1 MRTVLKLLLVLVLV
15 GGGGSAFGYGGWY
28 LLYGRHAG
36 PSFRTAVAEKGNL
49 LATISATGTIEPE
62 EVIDVGAQVAAQI
75 KFFGQDPTNSARTID
90 YGSIVHGPTHDK
102 DGKETAPGTLLAQ
115 LDDNLFKARVDQTQA
130 AVEVARAAVDAADAN
145 LKRAEADLIQMK
157 AKLVQSE
164 RDFRRGQ
171 RLIQSHTIA
180 DVDYDTMQAAFET
193 AKSNLGVDEAAIV
206 QAKAAKIQAEKAESQ
221 AEANLAEARVNLGY
235 TQIRSPVEG
244 VIVDR
249 RVNVGQTV
257 VAGLNAP
264 SLFLIAK
271 DLKRLQVWASVN
283 EADIGNIHAGQN
295 VTFTVDAYPNRTFTG
310 IVGQIRLN
318 ASMTQNV
325 VTYTVVVNTDNSD
338 GKLLPYLT
346 ANLQFQVAEHK
357 DVLLV
362 PNAALRWKPASPW
375 QVAPDAREDWVR
387 LLRRKAGEKAAA
399 AAGEAKP
406 KPAGPEKETHD
417 RAVVWVQDGAF
428 VRPAKVQIGLSD
440 GANTEVVKGD
450 LEPGATLV
458 IGENHA
464 GGPEGTTNP
473 FTPQMFGGG
482 QQRRPQ

>member
-1 MRTVLKLLLVLVLV
+1 MKTGLKFLLLLVVV
-15 GGGGSAFGYGGWY
+15 GAGVAGLGWGGWY
-28 LLYGRHAG
+28 LYHGWNTG
-36 PSFRTAVAEKGNL
+36 PSFRTATAEKGNL

-62 EVIDVGAQVAAQI
+62 EVIDIGAQVAAQI
-75 KFFGQDPTNSARTID
+75 KFFGQDPTDSARTID
-90 YGSIVHGPTHDK
+90 YGSVVHGPVRDK
-102 DGKETAPGTLLAQ
+102 DGKEVAPGTLLAQ
-115 LDDNLFKARVDQTQA
+115 LDDNLYKARVEQVEA
-130 AVEVARAAVDAADAN
+130 AVEVSKAQVDAADAN

-157 AKLVQSE
+157 AKLVQTE
-164 RDFRRGQ
+164 RDYRRGQ

-180 DVDYDTMQAAFET
+180 DVDYDTMQAAYET

-206 QAKAAKIQAEKAESQ
+206 QAKAAKVQSEKALVQ
-221 AEANLAEARVNLGY
+221 AQANLSEAKVNLGY

-295 VTFTVDAYPNRTFTG
+295 VTFTVDAYPNRTFNG

-325 VTYTVVVNTDNSD
+325 VTYTVVVNTDNAD

-357 DVLLV
+357 DALLV
-362 PNAALRWKPASPW
+362 PNAALRWKPASPAA
-375 QVAPDAREDWVR
+375 VAPDAREDYAR
-387 LLRRKAGEKAAA
+387 SLRRKAGDRAAA
-399 AAGEAKP
+399 VAGEAKA
-406 KPAGPEKETHD
+406 KPAGPEKESHE
-417 RAVVWVQDGAF
+417 RGVLWVADGAF
-428 VRPAKVQIGLSD
+428 VRPVKVQIGLSD
-440 GANTEVVKGD
+440 GAMTEIVKGAV
-450 LEPGATLV
+450 EPGAAIV
-458 IGENHA
+458 VGENHS

-473 FTPQMFGGG
+473 FTPQMFGG
-482 QQRRPQ
+482 QKKQ